1 MAEYEKGLAEA
12 LMNTDFGVRSHTII
26 PHDGKPCNSKRMK
39 KAGTF
44 KNGYG
49 VLFSVYE

>member
-26 PHDGKPCNSKRMK
+26 PHDGKTCNSKRIK
-39 KAGTF
+39 KADTF
-44 KNGYG
+44 QKGYG
-49 VLFSVYE
+49 VLFSVYK